1 MSQNKNDTQ
10 ESPIQYQ
17 IKHIQILLIWM
28 TNQPTIT
35 TYKQTDKG
43 DNITSVDET
52 QNIVSNP
59 KKIISYFQYHLKMIH
74 RQQERTSP
82 DPSQV

>member
-10 ESPIQYQ
+10 ENPIQYQ

-52 QNIVSNP
+52 QNIVSTS
-59 KKIISYFQYHLKMIH
+59 KKIISYFQYHLQIIH
-74 RQQERTSP
+74 CQQERT
-82 DPSQV
+82 